1 MFLLVLV
8 ALHPLHMVHAVHADG
23 AGDCVKNTGA
33 STGAMLLQRHSDV
46 SKASSE
52 ASAVEALAE
61 AERKYKRLVEN
72 MENMMAEVWKPVPR
86 RSMLQVDDSEEG
98 EEVSQH
104 EASQGAARRR
114 RRSRRRNI
122 DWTSTAACHLMMFE
136 GEDWDESSGWRAEAV
151 ANNECQ
157 AMVEYLDDAS
167 SSGSFYASAGCKLTA
182 YDASGCSGTSLVLV
196 DGSSKS
202 KATVRLI
209 NPFGDILGSS
219 WNNQISS
226 LKCTC

>member
-8 ALHPLHMVHAVHADG
+8 ALHPLHAVHADG

-98 EEVSQH
+98 EEVLERPLAMFCTFLSVPLF
-104 EASQGAARRR
+104 RRM
-114 RRSRRRNI
+114 
-122 DWTSTAACHLMMFE
+122 CHQ
-136 GEDWDESSGWRAEAV
+136 ESLREKWMWKPWKLWWSSPVR
-151 ANNECQ
+151 
-157 AMVEYLDDAS
+157 DDS
-167 SSGSFYASAGCKLTA
+167 C
-182 YDASGCSGTSLVLV
+182 
-196 DGSSKS
+196 
-202 KATVRLI
+202 
-209 NPFGDILGSS
+209 
-219 WNNQISS
+219 
-226 LKCTC
+226 